1 MAALLAL
8 FAVAGHMPTALS
20 DPATFAGRWQLD
32 PGSSTEP
39 ASELKGIRASKV
51 RMKSSVTPGPGAR
64 PGEAT
69 QQRYWQEANAGKQ
82 WQHSKELVHAGPL
95 QRVLETENLE
105 IITHGDGYLFVYADG
120 FERLV
125 VPNPGGR
132 VFTASGDELVKTDI
146 GYTLAYWENE
156 TLVLETRIER
166 GGEMFERITTEA
178 NGRLR
183 VHITIDRRDWKWIA
197 KLDRVFTRAAPAS

>member
-1 MAALLAL
+1 MLAL
-8 FAVAGHMPTALS
+8 FAIAGHTPTALG
-20 DPATFAGRWQLD
+20 DAPVLAGRWQLD
-32 PGSSTEP
+32 PDSSTDP
-39 ASELKGIRASKV
+39 ASQLKGIRESKI
-51 RMKSSVTPGPGAR
+51 RLKSSVTPGPGAR
-64 PGEAT
+64 PGEGT

-95 QRVLETENLE
+95 QRVLESENLE
-105 IITHGDGYLFVYADG
+105 IISRDEGYLFIYADG
-120 FERLV
+120 YERPV

-132 VFTASGDELVKTDI
+132 VFTASGDELVKTEI

-166 GGEMFERITTEA
+166 GGEMFERITTETD
-178 NGRLR
+178 GRLR

-197 KLDRVFTRAAPAS
+197 KLDRLFTRAAPAN